1 MTLPTF
7 KAFLSHR
14 YKSADVNRRFFEL
27 LTACAHVQ
35 FEVDVGSKPTNVTR
49 LERFVRDAD
58 AFVGICPFPS
68 AADGRPSREAIQ
80 EESRYF
86 RLELDL
92 AIRSGKPGIVFVDQR
107 YGSAISVPSSLRE
120 CRYDHREVAS
130 SGPLRRE
137 DSLRE
142 QARAFADDVAA
153 SMHRHADQGRT
164 SALDQVGL
172 LLPSGAGA
180 PYSDADVDSLAE
192 QLRNLSLNPVELD
205 NGRGADGE
213 FMRRLESL
221 DWALTDIGTSACAGG
236 LPAYLHARFVPQLRL
251 IHSPSDSVAARSP
264 LEDGILKSF
273 EAGYPKDIVR
283 WHDSDSL
290 LHQVVQRLSVIYEP
304 RKYIG
309 SAAEATAYFASA
321 TLRKETVFLS
331 YAGEDRARVEG
342 VAQALRRIFQN
353 VFDYRDQG
361 QSIVPGSRWIEE
373 IFDKLSGSALAVP
386 LVSPA
391 YFASGNCTHEAREI
405 VALADNRKI
414 RLVPV
419 KLHDGPLELPSWM
432 GDIQYLRGW
441 EYASA
446 EALTQRIVAAY
457 DMPKT

>member
-14 YKSADVNRRFFEL
+14 YKSADVNQRFFEL

-58 AFVGICPFPS
+58 AFVGICPYPS
-68 AADGRPSREAIQ
+68 SAEARPSREAIQ
-80 EESRYF
+80 EESKYF

-107 YGSAISVPSSLRE
+107 YGSAICVPSSLRE
-120 CRYDHREVAS
+120 CRYDHREVARA
-130 SGPLRRE
+130 GPLRRE

-153 SMHRHADQGRT
+153 AMRRHADPGR
-164 SALDQVGL
+164 APGLDQVGL
-172 LLPSGAGA
+172 LLPGGAGA
-180 PYSDADVDSLAE
+180 PYSAADADSLAG
-192 QLRNLSLNPVELD
+192 QLRGLSLNPVELD
-205 NGRGADGE
+205 TGRGADGE

-221 DWALTDIGTSACAGG
+221 DWVLTDIGASACAGG

-251 IHSPSDSVAARSP
+251 IHAPSDGVAARSP

-309 SAAEATAYFASA
+309 STAEATAYFASA

-457 DMPKT
+457 DMPKP